1 MSSSSSLTTST
12 PTATTNFSTATT
24 KSPRFLSINFNNNYN
39 NKKSLVPLLLNSN
52 FSSFSPLSKLQKRL
66 RVRVLERESESE
78 ISSIGRRM
86 MMMNRGMP
94 LMMTILVASLCS
106 STTTVYAASGS
117 GSSSEAAFIDK
128 TISSHNI
135 VIFSKSYCPYCKRAK
150 AVFKELN
157 QTPHIIELDERD
169 DGYDIQ
175 DALGEKLGRR
185 TVPQVFVNGKHI
197 GGSDDTLDAYES
209 GELAK
214 LLNIAKEEL

>member
-1 MSSSSSLTTST
+1 MSSSPSLIIST
-12 PTATTNFSTATT
+12 PKTTTFSTATT
-24 KSPRFLSINFNNNYN
+24 KSPRFLSINNYTE
-39 NKKSLVPLLLNSN
+39 SLVPFLLNSN
-52 FSSFSPLSKLQKRL
+52 FSSFSPLSKKRL
-66 RVRVLERESESE
+66 RVRVLERQSESE

-86 MMMNRGMP
+86 MIMNRGMP
-94 LMMTILVASLCS
+94 LMMTIIVASLCS
-106 STTTVYAASGS
+106 STTTVYATSGS

-157 QTPHIIELDERD
+157 QTPHVIELDERD

-175 DALGEKLGRR
+175 GALGEKLGRR
-185 TVPQVFVNGKHI
+185 TVPQVFVNGEHI

>member
-1 MSSSSSLTTST
+1 MKKTTFFIKQILSSSSTPTKTMSSSSSLTIST
-12 PTATTNFSTATT
+12 PTNFHEF
-24 KSPRFLSINFNNNYN
+24 PDNYN
-39 NKKSLVPLLLNSN
+39 NKKSLVQLLVNSK
-52 FSSFSPLSKLQKRL
+52 FSSFSPLSKLQKRLRL

-78 ISSIGRRM
+78 ISSMGRRM

-106 STTTVYAASGS
+106 STTTVYAAAGS

-135 VIFSKSYCPYCKRAK
+135 VIFSKSYC
-150 AVFKELN
+150 
-157 QTPHIIELDERD
+157 H

-175 DALGEKLGRR
+175 GALGEKLGRR